1 MSVLEKIMFHR
12 KVKLFATLFITL
24 WIFISIALG
33 YTVVAEEN
41 SQQTQTVSVQ
51 SEDEKYDQTLTDDS
65 MMSMNT
71 AEKVLIVLLG
81 LIILVM
87 LSGSIITIITML
99 HKQIKINE
107 LSQETIDN
115 NTNDMRVIFLSIE
128 FIIYQ
133 CKNNFF

>member
-107 LSQETIDN
+107 LSQETIEDVVSN
-115 NTNDMRVIFLSIE
+115 NREGELL
-128 FIIYQ
+128 
-133 CKNNFF
+133 

>member
-1 MSVLEKIMFHR
+1 MFHR

-107 LSQETIDN
+107 LSQETIEDVVSN
-115 NTNDMRVIFLSIE
+115 NREGELL
-128 FIIYQ
+128 
-133 CKNNFF
+133 